1 MFADDTTLLFD
12 DNSLDSVIKKFN
24 FLSQRLIDW
33 YYHNHLQINWS
44 KTQAMFVSNKRFNR
58 PKDLKIDE
66 NTIEIITN
74 FKLLGVW
81 IDNKLNFNYYAS
93 SLINSINK
101 KLFAIKRLFYLS
113 FEVKLQF
120 FKSFILPSFD
130 YCLSLVIYFS
140 KTALQKLAHSYYKF
154 LFILLKLRFDSESSE
169 EINTILSK
177 YKLMSFHHRILFKL
191 ASFSFK
197 IKYNSNSPVIL
208 KECLHEKRASNDIR
222 TRSKNWLLIKPDT
235 VFIQL
240 IHEGSIRK

>member
-1 MFADDTTLLFD
+1 MDDTTLLFD

-24 FLSQRLIDW
+24 FFSQRLIDW
-33 YYHNHLQINWS
+33 CNHNHLQINWS

-101 KLFAIKRLFYLS
+101 KLFAIKILFYLS

-140 KTALQKLAHSYYKF
+140 KTA
-154 LFILLKLRFDSESSE
+154 
-169 EINTILSK
+169 
-177 YKLMSFHHRILFKL
+177 
-191 ASFSFK
+191 
-197 IKYNSNSPVIL
+197 
-208 KECLHEKRASNDIR
+208 
-222 TRSKNWLLIKPDT
+222 
-235 VFIQL
+235 
-240 IHEGSIRK
+240 